1 MIFKEGQPIYVQI
14 AERISDE
21 ILAGTYAADTR
32 VPGVREYSCLLEVN
46 VNTAAK
52 AFDLL
57 LRRGVL
63 YNRRGLGTFVTPEAR
78 QLIGD
83 MRRREFVESE
93 LPDLFR
99 RMQLLG
105 IAFEEVSRA
114 HADWLAG
121 NGERSGTEKEAQ
133 GKG

>member
-1 MIFKEGQPIYVQI
+1 MIFKEGLPIYMQI

-21 ILAGTYAADTR
+21 ILAGTYAADSR

-63 YNRRGLGTFVTPEAR
+63 YNKRGLGTFVTTDAR
-78 QLIGD
+78 QLIQD
-83 MRRREFVESE
+83 ARRREFMESD

-105 IAFEEVSRA
+105 ITTEEVHKA
-114 HADWLAG
+114 HAEWLAD
-121 NGERSGTEKEAQ
+121 RDKQ
-133 GKG
+133 QKQ